1 MSRVYAT
8 FKDVLTRNKDNP
20 VAPAGIKDTQA
31 SGLNGELNAFEQ
43 MVTQNIERL
52 KATIKQREET
62 VKKEAQDAERVFAAL
77 RENITMLENKLEE
90 TVNTARMKESASQKL
105 EENLTGKIRGL
116 EEELT
121 KNQKTLQS
129 RDAEINDL
137 KSQLQLLARGVKEM
151 SSFFKQ
157 AEALASLDQPSRK
170 EVAKEPTNRVEEK
183 PAGAELKGPVVVKSK
198 AADTTQQKV
207 PPDFLDRVTKQK
219 VPPNFLDHVTQQ
231 KVPPDFFDRVT
242 HELTQSIGP
251 MAPMIIHDHVK
262 ALGESMEKFPNSRV
276 RELLDILSKEIL
288 DVNGK
293 ARFRMY
299 FAKQM
304 REGGA

>member
-31 SGLNGELNAFEQ
+31 SGLDGELNAFEQ

-90 TVNTARMKESASQKL
+90 TVNTTRMKESASQKL

-198 AADTTQQKV
+198 AADTAQQKV
-207 PPDFLDRVTKQK
+207 PSDFFDR
-219 VPPNFLDHVTQQ
+219 VTQQ
-231 KVPPDFFDRVT
+231 KVSPDFFDRVT

>member
-1 MSRVYAT
+1 MSGVYAT

-31 SGLNGELNAFEQ
+31 SGLNEELNAFEQ
-43 MVTQNIERL
+43 MFTQNIGRL
-52 KATIKQREET
+52 TATIKQREET
-62 VKKEAQDAERVFAAL
+62 VKKEAQDAERVFASL

-90 TVNTARMKESASQKL
+90 TVNTARMKESASQKM

-116 EEELT
+116 QEELT

-137 KSQLQLLARGVKEM
+137 KSQLQLLSRGVKEM

-157 AEALASLDQPSRK
+157 AEALASLDQPSGK
-170 EVAKEPTNRVEEK
+170 QIAKEPTNRVEEK

-198 AADTTQQKV
+198 AADTAPQKV
-207 PPDFLDRVTKQK
+207 PPDFFDR
-219 VPPNFLDHVTQQ
+219 VTQQ
-231 KVPPDFFDRVT
+231 KVPLDFFDRVT

>member
-90 TVNTARMKESASQKL
+90 TVNTTRMKESASQKL
-105 EENLTGKIRGL
+105 EENLTGKTRDL
-116 EEELT
+116 QEELK

-129 RDAEINDL
+129 RATEISDL
-137 KSQLQLLARGVKEM
+137 KSQLQRLSRGIKEM

-183 PAGAELKGPVVVKSK
+183 PAGAELKGPVVVMSK
-198 AADTTQQKV
+198 VADTA
-207 PPDFLDRVTKQK
+207 P
-219 VPPNFLDHVTQQ
+219 Q

-242 HELTQSIGP
+242 QELAQSIGP

-262 ALGESMEKFPNSRV
+262 ALGESMEKFPNSRA

-288 DVNGK
+288 DENGK

-299 FAKQM
+299 FAKEM

>member
-62 VKKEAQDAERVFAAL
+62 VKKEAQDAERVFATL

-90 TVNTARMKESASQKL
+90 TVNTARMKESARQKM

-116 EEELT
+116 QEELK

-137 KSQLQLLARGVKEM
+137 KSQLQLLSRGVKEM

-157 AEALASLDQPSRK
+157 AEALASLDQPSSK
-170 EVAKEPTNRVEEK
+170 EVAKEPTNGVEEK
-183 PAGAELKGPVVVKSK
+183 PAGAELKGPVLVKSK
-198 AADTTQQKV
+198 AADTA
-207 PPDFLDRVTKQK
+207 P
-219 VPPNFLDHVTQQ
+219 Q

-242 HELTQSIGP
+242 QELTQSIGP

-262 ALGESMEKFPNSRV
+262 ALGESLEKFPNSRV

>member
-8 FKDVLTRNKDNP
+8 LKDALTRNKDIP
-20 VAPAGIKDTQA
+20 VAPAGIIDTQA
-31 SGLNGELNAFEQ
+31 SGLNQELTAFEQ
-43 MVTQNIERL
+43 MVTQNIDRL
-52 KATIKQREET
+52 KATINQREET
-62 VKKEAQDAERVFAAL
+62 VKKEAQDAERVFATF

-90 TVNTARMKESASQKL
+90 TVNSARMKESASQKT
-105 EENLTGKIRGL
+105 EENLTGKIRSL
-116 EEELT
+116 QEELK

-137 KSQLQLLARGVKEM
+137 KSQLQLLSRGIKEM

-157 AEALASLDQPSRK
+157 AEGLASLDQPSGKVDQPTIRV
-170 EVAKEPTNRVEEK
+170 VAKEPTNGVEEK
-183 PAGAELKGPVVVKSK
+183 PAGTEIKGPVIVKAKSAD
-198 AADTTQQKV
+198 AA
-207 PPDFLDRVTKQK
+207 P
-219 VPPNFLDHVTQQ
+219 Q

-242 HELTQSIGP
+242 RELTQSIGP
-251 MAPMIIHDHVK
+251 MAPMIIHDHVA
-262 ALGESMEKFPNSRV
+262 ALGESMETFPNSRV

-304 REGGA
+304 REGVA

>member
-90 TVNTARMKESASQKL
+90 TVNTTRMKESASQKL

-198 AADTTQQKV
+198 AADTA
-207 PPDFLDRVTKQK
+207 
-219 VPPNFLDHVTQQ
+219 QQ

>member
-1 MSRVYAT
+1 MSGVYAT
-8 FKDVLTRNKDNP
+8 LKDVLTGNKDNP
-20 VAPAGIKDTQA
+20 VAPAGTKDTQS

-90 TVNTARMKESASQKL
+90 TVNTTRMKESASQKM
-105 EENLTGKIRGL
+105 EGGLTAKIRDL
-116 EEELT
+116 QEELKT
-121 KNQKTLQS
+121 NQETMKS
-129 RDAEINDL
+129 RDAEIIDL
-137 KSQLQLLARGVKEM
+137 KSRLLLLSRGVMEM

-157 AEALASLDQPSRK
+157 AEGLTSLDKPGGK
-170 EVAKEPTNRVEEK
+170 EDAQEPTSGVEGK
-183 PAGAELKGPVVVKSK
+183 PAGAELKGPGVVKSK
-198 AADTTQQKV
+198 AADTRPQKV
-207 PPDFLDRVTKQK
+207 PPE
-219 VPPNFLDHVTQQ
+219 
-231 KVPPDFFDRVT
+231 FFDRVT
-242 HELTQSIGP
+242 RELTQIIGP
-251 MAPMIIHDHVK
+251 MAPIIIHDHVA